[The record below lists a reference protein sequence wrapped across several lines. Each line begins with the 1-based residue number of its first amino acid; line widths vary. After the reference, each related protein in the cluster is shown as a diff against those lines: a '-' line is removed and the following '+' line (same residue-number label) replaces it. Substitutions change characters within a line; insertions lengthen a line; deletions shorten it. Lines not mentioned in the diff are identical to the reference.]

1 MQTPRT
7 KQLQALNERLSKNLG
22 SARTKSRVSELLN
35 MESTNVLKPLEGTRR
50 ERVTLER
57 LVTRVEGVV
66 SLDLQTQLRGMN
78 LDRSLTVC

>member
-1 MQTPRT
+1 
-7 KQLQALNERLSKNLG
+7 
-22 SARTKSRVSELLN
+22 
-35 MESTNVLKPLEGTRR
+35 MESTNVLKPLVGTRR